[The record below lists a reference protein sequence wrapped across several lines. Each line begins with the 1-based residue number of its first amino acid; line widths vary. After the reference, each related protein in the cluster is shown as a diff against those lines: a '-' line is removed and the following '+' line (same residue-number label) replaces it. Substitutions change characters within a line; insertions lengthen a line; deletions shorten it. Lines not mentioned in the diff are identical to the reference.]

1 MWAMRRVGI
10 IEGALKKKV
19 IRRTMPTLMKQE
31 LKLEPSVRGRK
42 EHRVEATR
50 VTQISGENFEE
61 NPLDHSQPLGNEKE
75 KRKVSFLLIG
85 LEKNNFS
92 R

>member
-1 MWAMRRVGI
+1 
-10 IEGALKKKV
+10 
-19 IRRTMPTLMKQE
+19 MPTLVKQE
-31 LKLEPSVRGRK
+31 LKFEPSVRGRK

-61 NPLDHSQPLGNEKE
+61 NPLDHSQLLGNGKE
-75 KRKVSFLLIG
+75 KRKVSFLLME

>member
-19 IRRTMPTLMKQE
+19 IQRTMPTLMKQE
-31 LKLEPSVRGRK
+31 LKLDPSVRGRK

-50 VTQISGENFEE
+50 VTQISERILKRIHWIILSHWEMRKK
-61 NPLDHSQPLGNEKE
+61 KE
-75 KRKVSFLLIG
+75 KYLFCY
-85 LEKNNFS
+85 
-92 R
+92 